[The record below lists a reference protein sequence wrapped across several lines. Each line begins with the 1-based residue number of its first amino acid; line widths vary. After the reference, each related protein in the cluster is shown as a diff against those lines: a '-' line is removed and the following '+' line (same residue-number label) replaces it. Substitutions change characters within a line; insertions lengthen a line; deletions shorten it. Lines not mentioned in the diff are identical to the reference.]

1 MDQAFHTAM
10 AHFYRAEMQRMTV
23 WRTRLDTTT
32 NWAVLLTAGM
42 TTFALG
48 SRETPHFIML
58 LALALDAV
66 CMLFEARRYQHLHH
80 SKWRLRLLEG
90 AYLSPL
96 LGGPS
101 SDPCWQE
108 HMVTDL
114 ARPRFTLTLLTA
126 MRLRLRRNY
135 LMLLW
140 FATAVWLTKL
150 FIHPTS
156 PEHIAEFFG
165 RLAVGDMLPPWFVA
179 ASALAFLVTST
190 ALAVFSPSE
199 ETLEDWAPPCQV
211 PAVTGK
217 SRAND

>member
-1 MDQAFHTAM
+1 VDPAFHTAM
-10 AHFYRAEMQRMTV
+10 PHFYRAEMHRMTV

-48 SRETPHFIML
+48 SQETPHFSML
-58 LALALDAV
+58 LALALDAI

-80 SKWRLRLLEG
+80 SKARLRLLEG
-90 AYLSPL
+90 SYFSTL
-96 LGGPS
+96 LGGEPS
-101 SDPCWQE
+101 DSRWQDKLVE
-108 HMVTDL
+108 DL
-114 ARPRFTLTLLTA
+114 VRPRFTLTLLTA
-126 MRLRLRRNY
+126 VRLRLRRNY
-135 LMLLW
+135 LLLVW

-156 PEHIAEFFG
+156 PEHLEEFFR

-179 ASALAFLVTST
+179 ASALAFLVTAT

-199 ETLEDWAPPCQV
+199 EELEGWAPTGSV
-211 PAVTGK
+211 PSTDGARRGT
-217 SRAND
+217 D